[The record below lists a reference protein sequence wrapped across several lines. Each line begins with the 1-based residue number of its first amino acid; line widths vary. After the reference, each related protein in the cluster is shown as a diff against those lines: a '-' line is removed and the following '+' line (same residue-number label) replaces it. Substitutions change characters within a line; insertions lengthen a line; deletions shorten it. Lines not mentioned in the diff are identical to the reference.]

1 MKFVWNHAYL
11 LMVLTALA
19 WSGNAITGR
28 GLNDIIP
35 PIGLAFWRWV
45 VAFPILVLIAWPHLQ
60 KDIPKIRENWFV
72 LIVLSVLSISAYN
85 TFLYYGLLSTTA
97 INSLLINTA
106 RPVAI
111 VLLSLLFFGQGITL
125 KQGCG
130 FFLAF
135 IGTTVIIIK
144 ADISRLASLD
154 FNVGDIWVLAAMGC
168 WALFTVLLKKR
179 PKMHPT
185 SFITITVFIGALI
198 LLPFYIW
205 ETLFIKPTPFVLETV
220 LGVFYLAIFAS
231 IVAYLF
237 YNRAVEIAGANK
249 AGQVSYIL
257 PVLGSVLAIFLL
269 DETFQ
274 IYHAIGFMLIL
285 LGVYFG
291 SKGEEIN

>member
-60 KDIPKIRENWFV
+60 KDLPKIRENWFI

-154 FNVGDIWVLAAMGC
+154 FNAGDIWVLAAMAC

-257 PVLGSVLAIFLL
+257 PILGSILAIFLL

-274 IYHAIGFMLIL
+274 MYHAIGFILIL

>member
-154 FNVGDIWVLAAMGC
+154 FNVGDIWVLAAMVC

-185 SFITITVFIGALI
+185 SFITITVFLGALI

-257 PVLGSVLAIFLL
+257 PILGSVLAIFLL

>member
-60 KDIPKIRENWFV
+60 KDLPKIRENWFI

-154 FNVGDIWVLAAMGC
+154 FNAGDIWVLAAMAC

-257 PVLGSVLAIFLL
+257 PILGSILAIFLL

>member
-125 KQGCG
+125 KQGFG

-257 PVLGSVLAIFLL
+257 PILGSILAIFLL

-291 SKGEEIN
+291 SKGEEIT

>member
-60 KDIPKIRENWFV
+60 KDLPKIRGNGFI

-106 RPVAI
+106 RPVVI
-111 VLLSLLFFGQGITL
+111 VLLSLLFFRQGITV

-130 FFLAF
+130 FFIAF
-135 IGTTVIIIK
+135 IGTTVIIIE
-144 ADISRLASLD
+144 ADMSRLASLN
-154 FNVGDIWVLAAMGC
+154 FNAGDIWVLMAMAC

-185 SFITITVFIGALI
+185 SFITITVFVGALI

-220 LGVFYLAIFAS
+220 LGVFYLAIVAS
-231 IVAYLF
+231 ILAYLF

-249 AGQVSYIL
+249 AGQVSFIL
-257 PVLGSVLAIFLL
+257 PILGSILAIFVL

-274 IYHAIGFMLIL
+274 MYHATGFMFIL

-291 SKGEEIN
+291 SKDEEVN

>member
-257 PVLGSVLAIFLL
+257 PILGSILAIFLL

-274 IYHAIGFMLIL
+274 MYHAIGFMLIL

-291 SKGEEIN
+291 SKGEEIT

>member
-125 KQGCG
+125 KQGFG

-205 ETLFIKPTPFVLETV
+205 ETLSIKPTPFVLETV

-257 PVLGSVLAIFLL
+257 PILGSILAIFLL

-291 SKGEEIN
+291 SKGEQIN

>member
-60 KDIPKIRENWFV
+60 QDIPKIRENWFV

-125 KQGCG
+125 KQGFG

-135 IGTTVIIIK
+135 IATTVIIIK

-231 IVAYLF
+231 NI
-237 YNRAVEIAGANK
+237 
-249 AGQVSYIL
+249 YIFKTIIHNFNL
-257 PVLGSVLAIFLL
+257 I
-269 DETFQ
+269 T
-274 IYHAIGFMLIL
+274 MLIN
-285 LGVYFG
+285 F
-291 SKGEEIN
+291 N

>member
-60 KDIPKIRENWFV
+60 KDIPKIRENWFI

-125 KQGCG
+125 KQGFG

-205 ETLFIKPTPFVLETV
+205 ETLSIKPTPFVLETV

-257 PVLGSVLAIFLL
+257 PILGSILAIFLL

-274 IYHAIGFMLIL
+274 MYHAIGFMLIL

>member
-60 KDIPKIRENWFV
+60 KDIPKIRENWFI

-85 TFLYYGLLSTTA
+85 TFLYFGLLSTTA

-154 FNVGDIWVLAAMGC
+154 FNAGDIWVLAAMAC

-257 PVLGSVLAIFLL
+257 PILGSILAIFLL

-274 IYHAIGFMLIL
+274 MYHAIGFILIL

>member
-125 KQGCG
+125 KQGFG

-257 PVLGSVLAIFLL
+257 PILGSILAIFLL

-274 IYHAIGFMLIL
+274 MYHAIGFMLIL

>member
-125 KQGCG
+125 KQGFG

-257 PVLGSVLAIFLL
+257 PILGSILAIFLL

-274 IYHAIGFMLIL
+274 MYHAIGFMLIL

-291 SKGEEIN
+291 SKGEQIN

>member
-60 KDIPKIRENWFV
+60 KDIPKIRENWFI

-154 FNVGDIWVLAAMGC
+154 FNAGDIWVLAAMAC

-257 PVLGSVLAIFLL
+257 PILGSILAIFLL

-274 IYHAIGFMLIL
+274 MYHAIGFILIL

-291 SKGEEIN
+291 SKGEKIN

>member
-72 LIVLSVLSISAYN
+72 LIVLSVLSISTYN

-125 KQGCG
+125 KQGFG

-205 ETLFIKPTPFVLETV
+205 ETLSIKPTPFVLETV

-257 PVLGSVLAIFLL
+257 PILGSILAIFLL

>member
-125 KQGCG
+125 KQGFG

-205 ETLFIKPTPFVLETV
+205 ETLSIKPTPFVLETV

-257 PVLGSVLAIFLL
+257 PILGSILAIFLL

-274 IYHAIGFMLIL
+274 MYHAIGFMLIL

>member
-125 KQGCG
+125 KQGFG

-257 PVLGSVLAIFLL
+257 PILGSILAIFLL

-274 IYHAIGFMLIL
+274 MYHAIGFMLIL

-291 SKGEEIN
+291 SKGEEIT

>member
-125 KQGCG
+125 KQGFG

-257 PVLGSVLAIFLL
+257 PILGSILAIFLL

-285 LGVYFG
+285 SGVYFG

>member
-60 KDIPKIRENWFV
+60 KDIPKIRENWFI

-111 VLLSLLFFGQGITL
+111 VLLSFLFFGQGITL
-125 KQGCG
+125 KQGGG

-135 IGTTVIIIK
+135 IGTIVIIIK

-154 FNVGDIWVLAAMGC
+154 FNAGDIWVLAAMAC

-205 ETLFIKPTPFVLETV
+205 EILFIKPTPFVLETV

-257 PVLGSVLAIFLL
+257 PILGSILAIFLL

-274 IYHAIGFMLIL
+274 MYHAIGFILIL

-291 SKGEEIN
+291 SKGEKIN

>member
-125 KQGCG
+125 KQGFG

-185 SFITITVFIGALI
+185 SFITITVFLGALI

-205 ETLFIKPTPFVLETV
+205 ETLSIKPTPFVLETV

-257 PVLGSVLAIFLL
+257 PILGSILAIFLL

-274 IYHAIGFMLIL
+274 MYHAIGFMLIL